1 MAGTPAGNIAKVS
14 TFTGSVVKSWAHS
27 ASRPVDTVLYVP
39 NGHVLVGGK
48 FTSINGSGRNF
59 YASLNPSTGRDDGYL
74 NLSLSGTYVYPG
86 AGPNYTQAYNQQLS
100 PDGRHV
106 LVEGVFTAVQ
116 GQSRQQIFMLN
127 LDAHHGN
134 LSAWNSSEFGQHCSD
149 AHPFYVKGAAWSPD
163 QATVYIATTGEHLSN
178 WSGSFPLTGLCDV
191 AAAFPAAQAGGL
203 DPTWVNYTGCDSLYS
218 AAADGSTVYVGGHE
232 RWADNP
238 RGLQRARPGRDTG
251 TGHGCLHPGR
261 VAVDQSQRHRRPLQ
275 QGPGVRRGR
284 HAAHLR
290 RPMDRQRQLRR
301 LGHLRRC
308 HRPRRD
314 LFPPQLLTGA
324 DQGSIFECG

>member
-1 MAGTPAGNIAKVS
+1 VAGTPAGNIAKVS
-14 TFTGSVVKSWAHS
+14 TFTGSVVKSWARS

-238 RGLQRARPGRDTG
+238 RGCNEPGPGAIPAPGMGAFTPDGSLLTKVNGTAGRYSRARGFGADDMLRTSAGLWIASDNFDDSVTCDG
-251 TGHGCLHPGR
+251 VTGHAGICFLPN
-261 VAVDQSQRHRRPLQ
+261 S
-275 QGPGVRRGR
+275 
-284 HAAHLR
+284 
-290 RPMDRQRQLRR
+290 
-301 LGHLRRC
+301 
-308 HRPRRD
+308 
-314 LFPPQLLTGA
+314 
-324 DQGSIFECG
+324 